1 MAVDHKEAAVTAV
14 STLGFKNVTHPDNT
28 KNQVWEWRTAEGRY
42 IQVVVNNQNGRCL
55 FSGDLWGANLE
66 ATLRAAMPERT
77 D

>member
-1 MAVDHKEAAVTAV
+1 MTDHIEAAVTALR
-14 STLGFKNVTHPDNT
+14 SLGFTNVTAPGHT
-28 KNQVWEWRTAEGRY
+28 RNQVWEWRTIEGRY
-42 IQVVVNNQNGRCL
+42 LQVVVNNKNGRCL